1 MRDTSFLSPHAVSA
15 VRGTA
20 AARGAIEYRAWSISL
35 ISTAIRP
42 AIFLSLAWLA
52 AFRLKNWARWA
63 LAILFVAMQAIPLIL
78 SARVGRAQDFI
89 RGEYLAPEPVST
101 SPISGR

>member
-1 MRDTSFLSPHAVSA
+1 
-15 VRGTA
+15 
-20 AARGAIEYRAWSISL
+20 
-35 ISTAIRP
+35 
-42 AIFLSLAWLA
+42 LA

-89 RGEYLAPEPVST
+89 RGEYLAPEADAVFVLFVIAIALSFTGDARQAFARPK
-101 SPISGR
+101 